1 MKKIINPYDK
11 TPGYFCFGCSHNN
24 PFGLHMDFYEDGEE
38 VVSVWDPQERFQGY
52 HNILHGGIQATLM
65 DEAAS
70 WLVYSR
76 MKISGVTSKLD
87 IKYKRPVPTDKG
99 AIKVR
104 AKLREMKR
112 NLAFI
117 HVQLTDAEGNLC
129 AEADAV
135 FYTYTREYSIKHLG
149 LPEDSE

>member
-1 MKKIINPYDK
+1 
-11 TPGYFCFGCSHNN
+11 
-24 PFGLHMDFYEDGEE
+24 
-38 VVSVWDPQERFQGY
+38 
-52 HNILHGGIQATLM
+52 M

-70 WLVYSR
+70 WLVYSK
-76 MKISGVTSKLD
+76 MQTSGVTSKLD

-104 AKLREMKR
+104 ARLKEMKR

-117 HVQLTDAEGNLC
+117 HVQLTDADDNLC
-129 AEADAV
+129 SEADAV

-149 LPEDSE
+149 LPEN